1 MKIFAAW
8 LVVAAALFSGQPA
21 SAQAKYPDRPIRMIV
36 TFPPGGPTDSI
47 GRLIAQKVTEKWGQQ
62 IVVENI
68 AGGGG
73 NLGMATAARAPADGY
88 TILVVSTGFI
98 INPHLYARA
107 PYKLEDFAPISL
119 VAASPD
125 VLTVHPDV
133 PARSISEL
141 ISVIKANPGKYSY
154 AHPGLGSTAHLSA
167 ELFKL
172 KSGLDIVMVPF
183 GSAGG
188 RAINAVIGGHTQL
201 AITALPPV
209 VPNVKDG
216 KLRALAVLANERN
229 SELPNVPTM
238 AESGIAD
245 MESHA
250 LTGLVAAAGT
260 PQAVI
265 DFWHQEVVRIVALP
279 EVQEKLKT
287 LGFEAV
293 ASTPQNYADR
303 IRKEAA
309 KWSKTIG
316 EAKIK
321 IE

>member
-133 PARSISEL
+133 PARSIGEL

-172 KSGLDIVMVPF
+172 KSGLDTVMVPF

-293 ASTPQNYADR
+293 ASTPQGYADR